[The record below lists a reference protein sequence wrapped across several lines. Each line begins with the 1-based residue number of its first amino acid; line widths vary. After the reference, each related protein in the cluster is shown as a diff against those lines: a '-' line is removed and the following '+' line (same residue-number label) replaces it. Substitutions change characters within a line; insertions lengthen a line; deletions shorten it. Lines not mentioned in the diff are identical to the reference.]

1 MGEREATTGDSLDD
15 SDGAGSAWR
24 MLHLRRRSGQSL
36 STKGMGHTGLG
47 GSGSEAPAHDWDE
60 MMDRYTVNGRL
71 LVNCENVYASRP
83 DDGGQ
88 CAAKRRFHSV
98 ESGAVADNLR
108 RQEGQ
113 KRPAS
118 RAQSKK
124 DA

>member
-1 MGEREATTGDSLDD
+1 MANAAFAETVRAKPFDD
-15 SDGAGSAWR
+15 GDGAHWA
-24 MLHLRRRSGQSL
+24 
-36 STKGMGHTGLG
+36 G

-71 LVNCENVYASRP
+71 LVNCDNVYASRP

-98 ESGAVADNLR
+98 EIGAVADNLR
-108 RQEGQ
+108 QQEGQ

-118 RAQSKK
+118 RARSKK